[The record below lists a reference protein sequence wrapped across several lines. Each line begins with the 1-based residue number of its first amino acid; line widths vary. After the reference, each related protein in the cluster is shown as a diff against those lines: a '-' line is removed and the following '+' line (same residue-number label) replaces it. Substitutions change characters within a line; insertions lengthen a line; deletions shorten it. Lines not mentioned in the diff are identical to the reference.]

1 MIIVANVWWCF
12 DNIKPNHHQIILYS
26 THTNYKID
34 KTWLFFGTDGL
45 RRVSYHFIN
54 SGHPNQYPILP
65 KKQLPTMEFI
75 PQIRYVLVL
84 IIIRQNFGHAEWHIL
99 PQYVILFCL
108 RLYIR
113 LDILYYYITSDT
125 NHNYETDH
133 HLEKLLGLQML
144 CIKHSNLTTMWQ

>member
-1 MIIVANVWWCF
+1 MIIKIKQKTSQISPSLESNLETF
-12 DNIKPNHHQIILYS
+12 DHVKCSIQSIKL
-26 THTNYKID
+26 D
-34 KTWLFFGTDGL
+34 CFGTDAL

-54 SGHPNQYPILP
+54 SEHPNQYPILP

-75 PQIRYVLVL
+75 PQIRNVLVL
-84 IIIRQNFGHAEWHIL
+84 IIIRQNFGHAEWHIR
-99 PQYVILFCL
+99 PQYVISFCL

-133 HLEKLLGLQML
+133 HLKKLLGLQRL